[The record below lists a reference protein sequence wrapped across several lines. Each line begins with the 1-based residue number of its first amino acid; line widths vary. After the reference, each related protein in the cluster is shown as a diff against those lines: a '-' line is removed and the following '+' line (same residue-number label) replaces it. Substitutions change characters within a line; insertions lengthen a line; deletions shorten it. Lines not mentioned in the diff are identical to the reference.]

1 MDQPQADLTSQAQ
14 QEAARRDDISALP
27 RAARGL
33 ELRTLIVLRWLA
45 VGGQTAAVLTAS
57 LALGFGLPLGACLV
71 VILASALMNLTAMAR
86 LQTIEGRRSAGR
98 ETTAQ
103 LGFDIVQLAVLLGL
117 TGGLENPFCLLLVA
131 PVTVAAAALP
141 ARKAMMLGALALVC
155 TAALF
160 VWSLPL
166 PWSEGAVLTLPPLY
180 RIGMGL
186 AVGVGVIFTA
196 GYAWRVAEDADRLA
210 LALAATQQVL
220 EREQRLAA
228 LGGLAAAAAHELGTP
243 LATMQV
249 VAKEMLRAAGRKT
262 GDPAIAEDARLLIQ
276 QTERCREILKR
287 LSQRPEDGDAIY
299 AEVGLK
305 ALLEEVVQ
313 PHRGID
319 LDMDCR
325 IEGVD
330 AADAPQV
337 RRLPEIIHGLSAIVE
352 NAADFAAERVEVIA
366 RVDGRHVEVTVSD
379 DGPGFAP
386 DILSRLG
393 EPYVTSRPLGR
404 TRKARKTAKA
414 HGSGAGGGMGLGF
427 FIARTLLERTG
438 ARVSA
443 GAGETGGARVT
454 VRWPRAALEPPPAT

>member
-1 MDQPQADLTSQAQ
+1 MSQSQADLSPQPDPPDAP
-14 QEAARRDDISALP
+14 ALP
-27 RAARGL
+27 RLVRGL

-45 VGGQTAAVLTAS
+45 VAGQTVAVLTAS
-57 LALGFGLPLGACLV
+57 LVLDLGLPIAACLV

-103 LGFDIVQLAVLLGL
+103 LGFDIVQLTVLLGL

-141 ARKAMMLGALALVC
+141 SRNAMMLGGLALLC
-155 TAALF
+155 TVALF
-160 VWSLPL
+160 LWSMPL
-166 PWSEGAVLTLPPLY
+166 PWSEGTTLSLPPLY
-180 RIGMGL
+180 KVGMGL
-186 AVGVGVIFTA
+186 AVGVGVLFTA

-243 LATMQV
+243 LATIQV
-249 VAKEMLRAAGRKT
+249 VAKEMRRAANRKS
-262 GDPAIAEDARLLIQ
+262 GDPAVAEDARLLIQ
-276 QTERCREILKR
+276 QADRCREILKR

-330 AADAPQV
+330 EIDAPHV
-337 RRLPEIIHGLSAIVE
+337 RRLPEIVHGLSAIVE
-352 NAADFAAERVEVIA
+352 NAADFAAERVEIVA
-366 RVDGRHVEVTVSD
+366 RVDARHVEVIVSD
-379 DGPGFAP
+379 DGPGFLP
-386 DILSRLG
+386 EILARLG

-404 TRKARKTAKA
+404 SRKGKQAT
-414 HGSGAGGGMGLGF
+414 GAGVGGGMGLGF

-443 GAGETGGARVT
+443 GSGETGGARVT
-454 VRWPRAALEPPPAT
+454 VRWPRAALEADPS

>member
-1 MDQPQADLTSQAQ
+1 MSHPQADLSSQAPTAP
-14 QEAARRDDISALP
+14 ERPDAVALP

-45 VGGQTAAVLTAS
+45 VAGQTAAVLTAS
-57 LALGFGLPLGACLV
+57 LILDFGLPLGACLV
-71 VILASALMNLTAMAR
+71 VILASALVNLAAMAR

-103 LGFDIVQLAVLLGL
+103 LGFDIAQLSVLLGL
-117 TGGLENPFCLLLVA
+117 TGGLENPFCLLLAA

-166 PWSEGAVLTLPPLY
+166 PWSEGATLTLPPLY
-180 RIGMGL
+180 RVGMGL

-210 LALAATQQVL
+210 VALAATQQVL

-243 LATMQV
+243 LATIQV
-249 VAKEMLRAAGRKT
+249 VAKEMLRAASRKS
-262 GDPAIAEDARLLIQ
+262 GDPAVAEDARLLIQ
-276 QTERCREILKR
+276 QADRCREILKR

-313 PHRGID
+313 PHRGFD
-319 LDMDCR
+319 LDIDCH

-330 AADAPQV
+330 EGAAPQV
-337 RRLPEIIHGLSAIVE
+337 RRLPEIVHGLSAFVE
-352 NAADFAAERVEVIA
+352 NAADFAAERVEVVA
-366 RVDGRHVEVTVSD
+366 RVDARHVEVIVSD

-386 DILSRLG
+386 DILARLG

-404 TRKARKTAKA
+404 ARKGGKREKNP
-414 HGSGAGGGMGLGF
+414 GAGVGGGMGLGF

-438 ARVSA
+438 ARVAA
-443 GAGETGGARVT
+443 GAGPGGGARVSI
-454 VRWPRAALEPPPAT
+454 RWPRTALETDPA

>member
-1 MDQPQADLTSQAQ
+1 MSQPQADPSPQSDPPD
-14 QEAARRDDISALP
+14 AAALP
-27 RAARGL
+27 RLVRGL

-45 VGGQTAAVLTAS
+45 VAGQTVAVLTAS
-57 LALGFGLPLGACLV
+57 LVLDLGLPIGACLV
-71 VILASALMNLTAMAR
+71 VILASALMNMTAMAR

-141 ARKAMMLGALALVC
+141 SRNAMMLGGLALIC
-155 TAALF
+155 TGALF
-160 VWSLPL
+160 LWSLPL
-166 PWSEGAVLTLPPLY
+166 PWSEGTTLSLPPLY
-180 RIGMGL
+180 KVGMGL
-186 AVGVGVIFTA
+186 AVGVGVLFTA
-196 GYAWRVAEDADRLA
+196 GYAWRVTEDADRLA

-243 LATMQV
+243 LATIQV
-249 VAKEMLRAAGRKT
+249 VAKEMLRAANRKS
-262 GDPAIAEDARLLIQ
+262 GDPAVAEDARLLIQ
-276 QTERCREILKR
+276 QADRCREILKR

-299 AEVGLK
+299 ADVGLK

-319 LDMDCR
+319 LDMACR
-325 IEGVD
+325 IEGV
-330 AADAPQV
+330 AEADAPRV
-337 RRLPEIIHGLSAIVE
+337 RRLPEIVHGLSAIVE
-352 NAADFAAERVEVIA
+352 NAADFAAERVEVVA
-366 RVDGRHVEVTVSD
+366 RVNNRHVEVTVTD

-386 DILSRLG
+386 EILARLG

-404 TRKARKTAKA
+404 ARKGKQAP
-414 HGSGAGGGMGLGF
+414 GGGVGGGMGLGF

-443 GAGETGGARVT
+443 GGGDTGGARVT
-454 VRWPRAALEPPPAT
+454 VRWPRAALEVPA

>member
-1 MDQPQADLTSQAQ
+1 MV
-14 QEAARRDDISALP
+14 
-27 RAARGL
+27 RGL

-45 VGGQTAAVLTAS
+45 VAGQMVAVLTAS
-57 LALGFGLPLGACLV
+57 LVLDLGLPIGACLV
-71 VILASALMNLTAMAR
+71 VILASALMNMTAMAR

-98 ETTAQ
+98 EPTAP

-141 ARKAMMLGALALVC
+141 SRNAMMLGGLALIC
-155 TAALF
+155 TGALF
-160 VWSLPL
+160 LWSLPL
-166 PWSEGAVLTLPPLY
+166 PWSEGTTLSLPPLY
-180 RIGMGL
+180 KVGMGL
-186 AVGVGVIFTA
+186 AVGVGVLFTA
-196 GYAWRVAEDADRLA
+196 GYAWRVTEDADRLA

-243 LATMQV
+243 LATIQV
-249 VAKEMLRAAGRKT
+249 VAKEMLRAANRKS
-262 GDPAIAEDARLLIQ
+262 GDPAVAEDARLLIQ
-276 QTERCREILKR
+276 QADRCREILKR

-299 AEVGLK
+299 ADVGLK

-319 LDMDCR
+319 LDMACR
-325 IEGVD
+325 IEGV
-330 AADAPQV
+330 AEADAPRV
-337 RRLPEIIHGLSAIVE
+337 RRLPEIVHGLSAIVE
-352 NAADFAAERVEVIA
+352 NAADFASERVEVVA
-366 RVDGRHVEVTVSD
+366 RVDARHVLVTVSD

-386 DILSRLG
+386 EILARLG

-404 TRKARKTAKA
+404 ARKGKQAA
-414 HGSGAGGGMGLGF
+414 GAGVGVGGGMGLGF

-443 GAGETGGARVT
+443 GTGETGGGRVT
-454 VRWPRAALEPPPAT
+454 VRWPRSALEIDPA

>member
-1 MDQPQADLTSQAQ
+1 GGF
-14 QEAARRDDISALP
+14 AL
-27 RAARGL
+27 L
-33 ELRTLIVLRWLA
+33 CT
-45 VGGQTAAVLTAS
+45 
-57 LALGFGLPLGACLV
+57 
-71 VILASALMNLTAMAR
+71 
-86 LQTIEGRRSAGR
+86 
-98 ETTAQ
+98 
-103 LGFDIVQLAVLLGL
+103 
-117 TGGLENPFCLLLVA
+117 
-131 PVTVAAAALP
+131 
-141 ARKAMMLGALALVC
+141 GALFL
-155 TAALF
+155 
-160 VWSLPL
+160 WSLPL
-166 PWSEGAVLTLPPLY
+166 PWSEGTTLSLPPLY
-180 RIGMGL
+180 KVGMGL

-262 GDPAIAEDARLLIQ
+262 GDPAVAEDARLLIQ
-276 QTERCREILKR
+276 QADRCREILKR

-319 LDMDCR
+319 LDMDCH

-330 AADAPQV
+330 ESEAPQV
-337 RRLPEIIHGLSAIVE
+337 RRLPEIVHGLSAIVE

-366 RVDGRHVEVTVSD
+366 RVDARHVEVTVAD

-386 DILSRLG
+386 DILARLG

-404 TRKARKTAKA
+404 ARKGGKGEKTP
-414 HGSGAGGGMGLGF
+414 GAGVGGGMGLGF
-427 FIARTLLERTG
+427 FIARTHLERTG

-443 GAGETGGARVT
+443 GAGPQGGARVS
-454 VRWPRAALEPPPAT
+454 VRWPR

>member
-1 MDQPQADLTSQAQ
+1 MNHAQADLSSQSLPAPDRVDV
-14 QEAARRDDISALP
+14 AALP

-33 ELRTLIVLRWLA
+33 ELRTLIVLRWMA
-45 VGGQTAAVLTAS
+45 VAGQSAAVLTAG
-57 LALGFGLPLGACLV
+57 LALGFGLPLGACVV
-71 VILASALMNLTAMAR
+71 VILASALMNLTVMAR
-86 LQTIEGRRSAGR
+86 LQTLEGRRSAGR

-103 LGFDIVQLAVLLGL
+103 LGFDVVQLAVLLGL
-117 TGGLENPFCLLLVA
+117 TGGLQNPFCLLLVA

-141 ARKAMMLGALALVC
+141 ARSAMMLGALALVC
-155 TAALF
+155 TAGLF
-160 VWSLPL
+160 FWSLPL
-166 PWSEGAVLTLPPLY
+166 PWSDGGALSLPPLY

-210 LALAATQQVL
+210 LALTATQQVL

-243 LATMQV
+243 LATIQV
-249 VAKEMLRAAGRKT
+249 VAKEMQRAAEKV
-262 GDPAIAEDARLLIQ
+262 GDPGAVEDAGLLIQ
-276 QTERCREILKR
+276 QADRCRGILKR

-299 AEVGLK
+299 AEVGLA

-319 LDMDCR
+319 LDMDAR
-325 IEGVD
+325 IETDGC
-330 AADAPQV
+330 DAPQV

-366 RVDGRHVEVTVSD
+366 RVDGQVIEVTVSD

-386 DILSRLG
+386 DILARLG
-393 EPYVTSRPLGR
+393 EPYVTSRPLDR
-404 TRKARKTAKA
+404 ARKGKKGAK
-414 HGSGAGGGMGLGF
+414 GAATGVGGGMGLGF

-438 ARVSA
+438 GRVSA
-443 GAGETGGARVT
+443 GVGESGGARVT
-454 VRWPRAALEPPPAT
+454 VRWPRATLEPPYAT

>member
-1 MDQPQADLTSQAQ
+1 MSQSQADLSPQSDSPDAV
-14 QEAARRDDISALP
+14 ALP
-27 RAARGL
+27 HMVRGL
-33 ELRTLIVLRWLA
+33 ELRTLIILRWLA
-45 VGGQTAAVLTAS
+45 VAGQTVAVLTAS
-57 LALGFGLPLGACLV
+57 MVLNLGLPIGACLA
-71 VILASALMNLTAMAR
+71 VILASALTNLAAMAR

-98 ETTAQ
+98 ETTVQ

-141 ARKAMMLGALALVC
+141 ARKAMMLGGLALIC
-155 TAALF
+155 TVALF
-160 VWSLPL
+160 LWSMPL
-166 PWSEGAVLTLPPLY
+166 PWSGGTTLSLPPLY
-180 RIGMGL
+180 KVGMGL

-243 LATMQV
+243 LATIQV
-249 VAKEMLRAAGRKT
+249 VAKEMLRAASRKS
-262 GDPAIAEDARLLIQ
+262 GDPAVAEDARLLIQ
-276 QTERCREILKR
+276 QADRCREILKR

-319 LDMDCR
+319 LDMDCH
-325 IEGVD
+325 IEGVEET
-330 AADAPQV
+330 DAPHV
-337 RRLPEIIHGLSAIVE
+337 RRLPEIVHGLSAIVE
-352 NAADFAAERVEVIA
+352 NAADFAASRVAVVA
-366 RVDGRHVEVTVSD
+366 RVDARHVEVTVSD

-386 DILSRLG
+386 DILARLG

-404 TRKARKTAKA
+404 SRKGKKA
-414 HGSGAGGGMGLGF
+414 AGAGMGGGMGLGF

-443 GAGETGGARVT
+443 ATAETGGARVT
-454 VRWPRAALEPPPAT
+454 VRWPRSALEADPS